1 MINLAGNKDA
11 DKHIEEEL
19 YLAGIPIEKE
29 EGMCIEKDTNW
40 ATHTDGSR
48 SEVPYS
54 ITGSLAGWTFWRAW
68 YYYVAS
74 CRNGLG
80 LPYDIAVRMHEMK
93 YPISSEQYNILGQ
106 VIRVEGHCGCP
117 HPQTRRYST
126 LDSIEK
132 EFVGAREQHPNIDFN
147 TGEAF
152 NKSWLREVEGIKY
165 IRLYHIDTQ
174 VGLNVFAGA
183 IAHL

>member
-19 YLAGIPIEKE
+19 YLAGIPVEKE
-29 EGMCIEKDTNW
+29 KGMSIETDTNW
-40 ATHTDGSR
+40 AIHTDGSR

-54 ITGSLAGWTFWRAW
+54 ITGRLSGWTFWRAW

-74 CRNGLG
+74 CPDGLG

-93 YPISSEQYNILGQ
+93 YPISSKRYSILGQ
-106 VIRVEGHCGCP
+106 VIRVDGHCGCP

-132 EFVGAREQHPNIDFN
+132 ECVEAKSKFPDIDFN
-147 TGEAF
+147 AERTF
-152 NKSWLREVEGIKY
+152 DHSCLREIEGIKY

-174 VGLNVFAGA
+174 VGLNVFAGV
-183 IAHL
+183 IAH